1 MLLGLVVVAIA
12 VAVVVAVVAVAVV
25 AVVVVVVAVVAVV
38 IGRDRVSVAERQK
51 RRPFGLRPF
60 GKKTNKSNETI
71 AEIAKL
77 DEEVVKKMNSGT

>member
-60 GKKTNKSNETI
+60 EKKQTNQM
-71 AEIAKL
+71 KL
-77 DEEVVKKMNSGT
+77 SQRLQNSMRRW